1 MGREIPHCI
10 GQRQRKGNSGV
21 VGEGQGEVKYQCVGD
36 RGKMY
41 QCVWGRGKMYQCVWG
56 RGET

>member
-21 VGEGQGEVKYQCVGD
+21 VGEGQGEVKYQCV
-36 RGKMY
+36 
-41 QCVWGRGKMYQCVWG
+41 WGREKNVSVCMGQGGKRISV
-56 RGET
+56 